1 MKFKK
6 NIAGR
11 HHYYEV
17 MKMKFEYTT
26 LNEISNYLNSYG
38 KFNQSAL
45 CRQFDFSTRTLYS
58 VMHEADCPITFAN
71 YKKLI
76 EMCRWL
82 ERQRDYG
89 EK

>member
-6 NIAGR
+6 IIAGP
-11 HHYYEV
+11 HQYYEV
-17 MKMKFEYTT
+17 IKMKFEYTS
-26 LNEISNYLNSYG
+26 LNDIQLYLNSYG
-38 KFNQSAL
+38 KFNQAAL

-76 EMCRWL
+76 EMCRRL
-82 ERQRDYG
+82 EEQRT
-89 EK
+89 